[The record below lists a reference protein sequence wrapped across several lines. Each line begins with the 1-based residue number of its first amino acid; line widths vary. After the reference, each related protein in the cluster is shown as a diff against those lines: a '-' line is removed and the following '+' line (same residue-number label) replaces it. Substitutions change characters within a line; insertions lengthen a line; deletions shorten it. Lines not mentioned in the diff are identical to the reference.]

1 MRITLNARNALHR
14 IANGDGSAV
23 NHTRQMIDR
32 LSRDGLID
40 FDLATFQYVAT
51 QAGHEALGVTA

>member
-1 MRITLNARNALHR
+1 MTLTPAARNALHR

-23 NHTRQMIDR
+23 NHTRQMIGR

-51 QAGHEALGVTA
+51 QAGHNALGETA